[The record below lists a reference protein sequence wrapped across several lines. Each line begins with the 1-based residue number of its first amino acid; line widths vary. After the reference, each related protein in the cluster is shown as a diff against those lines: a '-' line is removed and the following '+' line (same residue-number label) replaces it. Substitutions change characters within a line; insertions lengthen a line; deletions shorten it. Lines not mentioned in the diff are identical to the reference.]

1 MTQDA
6 LLVIDMQV
14 GAFEGT
20 WAMPDGPSL
29 IDACQRAVTWARDRA
44 AAVIWVQHHESE
56 GPMSGA
62 GFAVDPRLDPKA
74 DEPRVLKM
82 EPDAFSNAALA
93 PLLAE
98 KAHVLV
104 VGLQSEVCVRATV
117 FGGLAAGFPMNL
129 VADAHHTWPAGE
141 RTAAQLR
148 DGVNTELK
156 QAGVPLLSLA
166 ELEGA
171 R

>member
-44 AAVIWVQHHESE
+44 AAVIWVQHHEPE

-62 GFAVDPRLDPKA
+62 GFAIDPRLSPQA

-93 PLLAE
+93 PLLAG
-98 KAHVLV
+98 KARVLV
-104 VGLQSEVCVRATV
+104 VGLQSEVCVRATAL
-117 FGGLAAGFPMNL
+117 GGLAVGFAMTL
-129 VADAHHTWPAGE
+129 VAESHHTWPAGD
-141 RTAAQLR
+141 RTAAQVR
-148 DGVNTELK
+148 DGVNTELS
-156 QAGVPLLSLA
+156 QAGVPLVSLA
-166 ELEGA
+166 DLEGA